1 VKNKKIETSVIVA
14 LIATVSVG
22 FLGISSASYAQNS
35 AASDQPDATTFA
47 RGAQTWADNC
57 DRCHNMRDPK
67 EFRADQ
73 WRSIVMHMRVRGG
86 LTGGEARDVLFFLQ
100 GGSGAPAVSSSV
112 NSSTSNLAAAA
123 QTVNADDGKVVFEQ
137 TCIACHGG
145 DGKGAI
151 PGVPD
156 FTAKGGLLTKSDA
169 ELIDNITNG
178 FQSPGSFMA
187 MPPKGGNPGLSDA
200 DVAAVLAYI
209 RAAFGD

>member
-1 VKNKKIETSVIVA
+1 MKNRKIKTSVLMAITA
-14 LIATVSVG
+14 IAS
-22 FLGISSASYAQNS
+22 LGILGITSASYAQDSATSDDS
-35 AASDQPDATTFA
+35 AAVTFA
-47 RGAQTWADNC
+47 RGAQSWADNC

-67 EFRADQ
+67 EFRDDQ
-73 WRSIVMHMRVRGG
+73 WRSIVSHMRVRGG
-86 LTGGEARDVLFFLQ
+86 LTGGETRDILFFLQ
-100 GGSGAPAVSSSV
+100 GGSDAPVVSP
-112 NSSTSNLAAAA
+112 
-123 QTVNADDGKVVFEQ
+123 TVNASSANVAAAEQSVDGPDGKAVFEQ

-156 FTAKGGLLTKSDA
+156 FTVKGGLLTKSDTD
-169 ELIDNITNG
+169 LINNITNG

-209 RAAFGD
+209 RATFGD